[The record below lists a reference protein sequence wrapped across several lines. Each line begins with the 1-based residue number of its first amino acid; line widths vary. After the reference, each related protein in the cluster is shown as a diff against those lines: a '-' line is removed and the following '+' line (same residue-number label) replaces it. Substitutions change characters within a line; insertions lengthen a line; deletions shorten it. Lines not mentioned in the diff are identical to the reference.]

1 MIQASVVTPPIQPMA
16 HASRPI
22 VWGLVAT
29 ELHDAYWRAHGVQ
42 CIRRGCKQPLQSGVD
57 LFLLIEQD
65 QLVLFDLPSLADHL
79 AWRDATVTR
88 LRVVGLEDPPY
99 PERVD
104 VDEQGLVR
112 RVARRYQPQTNSAY
126 RVLLT
131 RKPRIARACM
141 SAVVRGTGWRT
152 IRGMARPS
160 NVDHLRCVGG
170 CYIAGDRGDEIR
182 MITRLVETWRH
193 PDAAIDGLK
202 EIREAVWINSET
214 DFAHDAIVIGP
225 AWIGRNVEIGAEM
238 CLVGPTWVPDEDRS
252 ATESV
257 RGANLRDIN
266 DIEPQEI
273 ERHPEPPTRSRV
285 GYAVAKRLLDILGSI
300 FGLLLTSPLIAFI
313 ALWILIDDGRPVFF
327 GDVRQSRGG
336 RLFKC
341 WKFRTMYRNADAI
354 KRELEQQNV
363 CDGPQF
369 FVEDDPRVTGV
380 GKFLRRYHLDE
391 LPQLWN
397 VVRGQMSLVGPR
409 PSPDDENQFCP
420 SWRELRLSVRPGMTG
435 LWQLKRTR
443 APGLD
448 FQEWIRYDTEYVKH
462 AGLWLDMKIL
472 IQTIWIVCLKGLRH
486 AAHYAR

>member
-1 MIQASVVTPPIQPMA
+1 MIQTTVVTSTIQPMA
-16 HASRPI
+16 HLRRPI
-22 VWGLVAT
+22 VWGLLAT
-29 ELHDAYWRAHGVQ
+29 ELHDAYWCAHGVQ
-42 CIRRGCKQPLQSGVD
+42 CIRRGRKQILQPGVD

-88 LRVVGLEDPPY
+88 LRVVALEDAPY

-112 RVARRYQPQTNSAY
+112 RVARRYQPQSNSAY

-131 RKPRIARACM
+131 RKPRIAGAWM
-141 SAVVRGTGWRT
+141 SAVVRCTGWRT
-152 IRGMARPS
+152 IRRMARPS
-160 NVDHLRCVGG
+160 NVDHIRCLGG

-182 MITRLVETWRH
+182 MITRLVEIWRR

-202 EIREAVWINSET
+202 EIREAVWINSGT
-214 DFAHDAIVIGP
+214 DCAHGAIVIGP
-225 AWIGRNVEIGAEM
+225 AWIGRNVQIGAEM
-238 CLVGPTWVPDEDRS
+238 CLVGPTWVPDDDGS

-257 RGANLRDIN
+257 RRANLRDIN

-273 ERHPEPPTRSRV
+273 ERHSEPPTRSRV

-300 FGLLLTSPLIAFI
+300 FGLVLASPLIAFI

-336 RLFKC
+336 RLFNC
-341 WKFRTMYRNADAI
+341 WKFRTMCRNADSL

-397 VVRGQMSLVGPR
+397 VVRGQMSFVGPR

-443 APGLD
+443 LPGLD
-448 FQEWIRYDTEYVKH
+448 FQEWIRYDTEYVEH

-472 IQTIWIVCLKGLRH
+472 IQTIWIVFLKGLKH
-486 AAHYAR
+486 AVHYTR